1 MYYIKYNDIDL
12 TDIVKVREVEI
23 PSLPTMEHSSIDV
36 FERDGGIY
44 NGLSYKT
51 REIRLTFIIQPEDPN
66 DYDMYVNDVK
76 RAFYTKEEAQL
87 YCGDE
92 SLYIWCVPVDDL
104 IITELGT
111 GCAEAEVNLV
121 SYDPYWYS
129 IKQNAV
135 NNNDAKKFT
144 VTNESD
150 VPAYPIINVG
160 FTKDTTFF
168 QIRNRDTNET
178 VLIGGVPEKENNT
191 IKKNTRVFK
200 DAMETTSGWINT
212 SAPIDANRSTGGTL
226 SVTSDGKGLMC
237 GNFGSASDGAV
248 WHGACYKKSIDTP
261 VKDFKV
267 RIRMKHNSSGKNGD
281 PSHPY
286 QNETTPPISGS
297 KKTYYKVTAKS
308 GLKLRKSAST
318 SSTKLLT
325 IPYGTKLTG
334 TITKGWLKT
343 TYNGKTGYCY
353 AEYIKDVTSDST
365 VTAKERNYVTMKST
379 AIRATASK
387 KATNKKTI
395 PAGTCIRCKY
405 DTKYPTTGKDDVK
418 GKFFELAKPYDGTK
432 GYVLIENLVQANEYE
447 VDYEPEIETADDKT
461 GVVELYG
468 FSANNVQL
476 FKLSMVDD
484 NEFYEFT
491 YPLIRKNGE
500 DFLKD
505 KTIAPEPKKV
515 TTYNGDTKKVQSILS
530 GRYGSWTGSDGKGF
544 YGELYIERINNKWYA
559 YVQKIKD
566 GQPGKKI
573 KSKTVT
579 DKANQDEELSY
590 IVIYFGTS
598 GSTEKASGMA
608 ITDIN
613 VYTATKI
620 DESKEYNF
628 QEFEA
633 GDILTID
640 NSIPA
645 VYLND
650 EERNDLIDVG
660 SSFFPLEPGDNYIK
674 VASDDDVPNIDILW
688 NNKYL

>member
-1 MYYIKYNDIDL
+1 MYYIKYNEIDL
-12 TDIVKVREVEI
+12 TDMVKVREVEI
-23 PSLPTMEHSSIDV
+23 PSLPTIEHSSIDI
-36 FERDGGIY
+36 FERDGGVY
-44 NGLSYKT
+44 NGASYGT
-51 REIRLTFIIQPEDPN
+51 REIKLTFIIKPDN
-66 DYDMYVNDVK
+66 RDDYEQYVQDVK
-76 RAFYTKEEAQL
+76 RAFYTKEEARL
-87 YCGDE
+87 FCGDE
-92 SLYIWCVPVDDL
+92 NLYIWCVPVDDMV
-104 IITELGT
+104 ITELGT
-111 GCAEAEVNLV
+111 GCAEGEVNLV

-129 IKQNAV
+129 VDQQAV
-135 NNNDAKKFT
+135 NNNDKKSFT
-144 VTNESD
+144 VENESD
-150 VPAYPIINVG
+150 TNVYPVIQVG
-160 FTKDTTFF
+160 FTRDTTFL
-168 QIRNRDTNET
+168 QIRNRSTNET

-200 DAMETTSGWINT
+200 DTMETTSGWTNT
-212 SAPIDANRSTGGTL
+212 SAPIDAGRSTGGTL

-297 KKTYYKVTAKS
+297 KKTYYKVIARG
-308 GLKLRKSAST
+308 GLRLRKSAST

-334 TITKGWLKT
+334 TVSKGWLKT

-365 VTAKERNYVTMKST
+365 VTSKERNYVTMKST

-395 PAGTCIRCKY
+395 PAGKCIRVLY

-418 GKFFELAKPYDGTK
+418 GKFYKLAKPYDGTT
-432 GYVLIENLVQANEYE
+432 GFVLIENLVQANEYT
-447 VDYEPEIETADDKT
+447 VDYEPEIETADDKL

-505 KTIAPEPKKV
+505 KTVAPEPKKV
-515 TTYNGDTKKVQSILS
+515 TTYNGDTKRVESILS
-530 GRYGSWTGSDGKGF
+530 GKYGSWNEF
-544 YGELYIERINNKWYA
+544 YGELYIERIKNRWYA

-573 KSKTVT
+573 KAQPVT

-620 DESKEYNF
+620 EDNKKYNF
-628 QEFEA
+628 QEFEV

>member
-1 MYYIKYNDIDL
+1 MYYIKYNEIDL
-12 TDIVKVREVEI
+12 TDMVKVREVEI
-23 PSLPTMEHSSIDV
+23 PSLPSIEHSSIDI
-36 FERDGGIY
+36 FERDGGVY
-44 NGLSYKT
+44 NGASYGT
-51 REIRLTFIIQPEDPN
+51 REIKLTFIIKPDN
-66 DYDMYVNDVK
+66 RDDYEQYVQDVK
-76 RAFYTKEEAQL
+76 RAFYTKEEARL
-87 YCGDE
+87 FCGDE
-92 SLYIWCVPVDDL
+92 NLYIWCVPVDDMV
-104 IITELGT
+104 ITELGT
-111 GCAEAEVNLV
+111 GCAEGEVNLV

-129 IKQNAV
+129 VDQQAV
-135 NNNDAKKFT
+135 NNNDKKSFT
-144 VTNESD
+144 VENESD
-150 VPAYPIINVG
+150 TNVYPVIQVG
-160 FTKDTTFF
+160 FTRDTTFL
-168 QIRNRDTNET
+168 QIRNRSTNET
-178 VLIGGVPEKENNT
+178 VLIGGVPEKQNNT

-200 DAMETTSGWINT
+200 DTMETTSGWTNT
-212 SAPIDANRSTGGTL
+212 SAPIDAGRSTGGTL

-297 KKTYYKVTAKS
+297 KSTHYKVTAKS
-308 GLKLRKSAST
+308 GLRLRKSAST

-334 TITKGWLKT
+334 TVSKGWLKT

-365 VTAKERNYVTMKST
+365 VTSKERNYVTMKST

-395 PAGTCIRCKY
+395 PAGKCIRVLY

-418 GKFFELAKPYDGTK
+418 GKFYKLAKPYDGTT
-432 GYVLIENLVQANEYE
+432 GFVWIENLVQANEYT
-447 VDYEPEIETADDKT
+447 VDYEPEIETADDKL

-505 KTIAPEPKKV
+505 KTVAPEPKKV
-515 TTYNGDTKKVQSILS
+515 TTYNGDTKRVESILS
-530 GRYGSWTGSDGKGF
+530 GKYGSWNEF
-544 YGELYIERINNKWYA
+544 YGELYIERIKNRWYA

-620 DESKEYNF
+620 EDNKEYNF
-628 QEFEA
+628 QEFEV

>member
-1 MYYIKYNDIDL
+1 MYYIKYNEIDL
-12 TDIVKVREVEI
+12 TDMVKVREVEI
-23 PSLPTMEHSSIDV
+23 PSLPTIEHSSIDI
-36 FERDGGIY
+36 FERDGGVY
-44 NGLSYKT
+44 NGASYGT
-51 REIRLTFIIQPEDPN
+51 REIKLTFIIKPDN
-66 DYDMYVNDVK
+66 RDDYEQYVQDVK
-76 RAFYTKEEAQL
+76 RAFYTKEEARL
-87 YCGDE
+87 FCGDE
-92 SLYIWCVPVDDL
+92 NLYIWCVPVDDMV
-104 IITELGT
+104 ITELGT
-111 GCAEAEVNLV
+111 GCAEGEVNLV

-129 IKQNAV
+129 VDQQAV
-135 NNNDAKKFT
+135 NNNDKKSFT
-144 VTNESD
+144 VENESD
-150 VPAYPIINVG
+150 TNVYPVIQVG
-160 FTKDTTFF
+160 FTRDTTFL
-168 QIRNRDTNET
+168 QIRNRSTNET
-178 VLIGGVPEKENNT
+178 VLIGGVPEKQNNT

-200 DAMETTSGWINT
+200 DTMETTSGWTNT
-212 SAPIDANRSTGGTL
+212 SAPIDAGRSTGGTL

-297 KKTYYKVTAKS
+297 KSTHYKVTAKS
-308 GLKLRKSAST
+308 GLRLRKSAST

-334 TITKGWLKT
+334 TVSKGWLKT

-395 PAGTCIRCKY
+395 PAGKCIRVLY

-418 GKFFELAKPYDGTK
+418 GKFYKLAKPYDGTT
-432 GYVLIENLVQANEYE
+432 GFVLIENLVQANEYT
-447 VDYEPEIETADDKT
+447 VDYEPEIETADDKL

-515 TTYNGDTKKVQSILS
+515 TTYNGDTKRVESILS
-530 GRYGSWTGSDGKGF
+530 GKYGSWNEF
-544 YGELYIERINNKWYA
+544 YGELYIERIKNRWYA

-598 GSTEKASGMA
+598 GNTEKASGMA

-613 VYTATKI
+613 VYTATQI
-620 DESKEYNF
+620 EDNKEYNF
-628 QEFEA
+628 QEFEV

>member
-1 MYYIKYNDIDL
+1 MYYIKYNEIDL
-12 TDIVKVREVEI
+12 TDMVKVREVGI
-23 PSLPTMEHSSIDV
+23 PSLPSIEHSSIDI
-36 FERDGGIY
+36 FERDGGVY
-44 NGLSYKT
+44 NGASYGT
-51 REIRLTFIIQPEDPN
+51 REIKLTFIIKPDDRN
-66 DYDMYVNDVK
+66 DYEQYVQDVK
-76 RAFYTKEEAQL
+76 RAFYTKEECRL
-87 YCGDE
+87 FCGDE
-92 SLYIWCVPVDDL
+92 NLYIWCVPVDDMV
-104 IITELGT
+104 ITELGT
-111 GCAEAEVNLV
+111 GCAEGEVNLV

-129 IKQNAV
+129 VDQQAV
-135 NNNDAKKFT
+135 NNNDKKKFT
-144 VTNESD
+144 VENESD
-150 VPAYPIINVG
+150 TNVYPIIQVG
-160 FTKDTTFF
+160 FTRDTTFL
-168 QIRNRDTNET
+168 QIRNRSTNET
-178 VLIGGVPEKENNT
+178 VLIGGVPEKEKST
-191 IKKNTRVFK
+191 IKKNSRVFK
-200 DAMETTSGWINT
+200 DTMETTSGWTNT
-212 SAPIDANRSTGGTL
+212 SAPIDAGRSTGGTL

-267 RIRMKHNSSGKNGD
+267 RIRMKMNSSGKNGD

-297 KKTYYKVTAKS
+297 KSTHYKVTAKS
-308 GLKLRKSAST
+308 GLRLRKSAST

-365 VTAKERNYVTMKST
+365 VTSKERNYVTMKST

-395 PAGTCIRCKY
+395 PAGKCIRVLY

-418 GKFFELAKPYDGTK
+418 GKFYKLAKPYDGTT
-432 GYVLIENLVQANEYE
+432 GFVLIENLVQANEYT
-447 VDYEPEIETADDKT
+447 VDYEPEIETADDKL

-515 TTYNGDTKKVQSILS
+515 TTYNGDTKRVESILS
-530 GRYGSWTGSDGKGF
+530 GKYGSWNEF
-544 YGELYIERINNKWYA
+544 YGELYIERIKNRWYA

-573 KSKTVT
+573 KAQPVT

-590 IVIYFGTS
+590 IVIYFGTT
-598 GSTEKASGMA
+598 GNAEKASGMA

-620 DESKEYNF
+620 EDNKEYNF

-633 GDILTID
+633 GDMLTID

>member
-1 MYYIKYNDIDL
+1 MYYIKYNEIDL
-12 TDIVKVREVEI
+12 TDMVKVREVEI
-23 PSLPTMEHSSIDV
+23 PSLPTIEHSSIDI
-36 FERDGGIY
+36 FERDGGVY
-44 NGLSYKT
+44 NGASYGT
-51 REIRLTFIIQPEDPN
+51 REIRLTFIIKPDDKN
-66 DYDMYVNDVK
+66 DYEDYVRDVK
-76 RAFYTKEEAQL
+76 RAFYTKEEARL
-87 YCGDE
+87 FCGDE
-92 SLYIWCVPVDDL
+92 NLYMWCVPVDEMR
-104 IITELGT
+104 IAELGE

-129 IKQNAV
+129 VDQQGM
-135 NNNDAKKFT
+135 NNDDKKNFT
-144 VTNESD
+144 VDNGSD
-150 VPAYPIINVG
+150 ANVYPIIQVG

-168 QIRNRDTNET
+168 QIRNRSTNET
-178 VLIGGVPEKENNT
+178 ILIGGIPEKEKDT
-191 IKKNTRVFK
+191 IKKNTRVLK
-200 DAMETTSGWINT
+200 DAMETTSGWSNT
-212 SAPIDANRSTGGTL
+212 SAPIDAGRSTGGTL

-248 WHGACYKKSIDTP
+248 WHGACYKKSINTP

-267 RIRMKHNSSGKNGD
+267 RIRMHHNSTGVNGD

-286 QNETTPPISGS
+286 QNDTETPSSGS
-297 KKTYYKVTAKS
+297 KKTYYKVTARS
-308 GLKLRKSAST
+308 GLRLRKSAST

-325 IPYGTKLTG
+325 IPYRTKLTG
-334 TITKGWLKT
+334 TVSKGWLKT

-353 AEYIKDVTSDST
+353 AQYLKKVTSDNT
-365 VTAKERNYVTMKST
+365 VTTKQRNYVTMKST
-379 AIRATASK
+379 AIRASASK

-395 PAGTCIRCKY
+395 PAGKCIRCYY

-418 GKFFELAKPYDGTK
+418 GKFYKLAKAYDGTT
-432 GYVLIENLVQANEYE
+432 GYVWIDNLVQADEYE
-447 VDYEPEIETADDKT
+447 VDYDPDIETADDKL

-505 KTIAPEPKKV
+505 KTVAPEPKKV
-515 TTYNGDTKKVQSILS
+515 TTYNGDTKKVKAILS
-530 GRYGSWTGSDGKGF
+530 GKYGSWNEF
-544 YGELYIERINNKWYA
+544 YGELYIERIKNKWYA
-559 YVQKIKD
+559 YVSKIKE
-566 GQPGKKI
+566 GEVVKTI

-590 IVIYFGTS
+590 IVIYFGTT
-598 GSTEKASGMA
+598 GNAEKASGMA

-620 DESKEYNF
+620 ENNKEYNF

-640 NSIPA
+640 NSVPA

-660 SSFFPLEPGDNYIK
+660 SAFFSLEPGENYIK
-674 VASDDDVPNIDILW
+674 IASDDNVPNVDIMW
-688 NNKYL
+688 NDKYL

>member
-1 MYYIKYNDIDL
+1 MYYIKYNEIDL
-12 TDIVKVREVEI
+12 TDMVKVREVEI
-23 PSLPTMEHSSIDV
+23 PSLPSIEHSSIDI
-36 FERDGGIY
+36 FERDGGVY
-44 NGLSYKT
+44 NGASYGT
-51 REIRLTFIIQPEDPN
+51 REIKLTFIIKPDN
-66 DYDMYVNDVK
+66 RDDYEQYVQDVK
-76 RAFYTKEEAQL
+76 RAFYTKEEARL
-87 YCGDE
+87 FCGDE
-92 SLYIWCVPVDDL
+92 NLYIWCVPVDDMV
-104 IITELGT
+104 ITELGT
-111 GCAEAEVNLV
+111 GCAEGEVNLI

-129 IKQNAV
+129 VDQQAV
-135 NNNDAKKFT
+135 NNNDKKSFT
-144 VTNESD
+144 VENESD
-150 VPAYPIINVG
+150 TNVYPVIQVG
-160 FTKDTTFF
+160 FTRDTTFL
-168 QIRNRDTNET
+168 QIRNRSTNET
-178 VLIGGVPEKENNT
+178 VLIGGVPEKQNNT

-200 DAMETTSGWINT
+200 DAMETTTGWVST
-212 SAPIDANRSTGGTL
+212 SAPIDAGRSTGGTL

-297 KKTYYKVTAKS
+297 KSTYYKVTARG
-308 GLKLRKSAST
+308 GLRLRKSAST

-334 TITKGWLKT
+334 TVSKGWLKT

-365 VTAKERNYVTMKST
+365 VTSKERNYVTMKST

-395 PAGTCIRCKY
+395 PAGKCIRVLY

-418 GKFFELAKPYDGTK
+418 GKFYKLAKPYDGTT
-432 GYVLIENLVQANEYE
+432 GFVLIENLVQANEYT
-447 VDYEPEIETADDKT
+447 VDYEPEIETADDKL

-515 TTYNGDTKKVQSILS
+515 TTYNGDTKRVESILS
-530 GRYGSWTGSDGKGF
+530 GKYGSWNEF
-544 YGELYIERINNKWYA
+544 YGELYIERIKNRWYA

-620 DESKEYNF
+620 EDNKEYNF

-633 GDILTID
+633 GDMLTID

>member
-1 MYYIKYNDIDL
+1 MYYIKYNEIDL
-12 TDIVKVREVEI
+12 TDMVKMREVEI
-23 PSLPTMEHSSIDV
+23 PSLPSIEHSSIDI
-36 FERDGGIY
+36 FERDGGVY
-44 NGLSYKT
+44 NGASYGT
-51 REIRLTFIIQPEDPN
+51 REIKLTFIIKPDN
-66 DYDMYVNDVK
+66 RDDYEQYVQDVK
-76 RAFYTKEEAQL
+76 RAFYTKEEARL
-87 YCGDE
+87 FCGDE
-92 SLYIWCVPVDDL
+92 NLYIWCVPEGDVV
-104 IITELGT
+104 ITELGT
-111 GCAEAEVNLV
+111 GCAEGEVNLV

-129 IKQNAV
+129 VDQQAV
-135 NNNDAKKFT
+135 NNNDKKKFT
-144 VTNESD
+144 VENESD
-150 VPAYPIINVG
+150 TNVYPIIQVG
-160 FTKDTTFF
+160 FTRDTTFL

-178 VLIGGVPEKENNT
+178 ILIGGIPEKEKST

-200 DAMETTSGWINT
+200 DTMETTSGWVNT
-212 SAPIDANRSTGGTL
+212 SAPIDAGRSTGGTL
-226 SVTSDGKGLMC
+226 SVTNDGKGLMC

-267 RIRMKHNSSGKNGD
+267 RIRMKHNSTGKNGD

-308 GLKLRKSAST
+308 GLRLRKSAST

-334 TITKGWLKT
+334 TVTKGWLKT

-365 VTAKERNYVTMKST
+365 VTSKERNYVTMKST

-418 GKFFELAKPYDGTK
+418 GKFFELAKPYDGTT
-432 GYVLIENLVQANEYE
+432 GYVWIDNLVQANEYE
-447 VDYEPEIETADDKT
+447 VDYDPDIETADDKL

-491 YPLIRKNGE
+491 YPLIRKNGK

-505 KTIAPEPKKV
+505 KTVAPEPKKV

-530 GRYGSWTGSDGKGF
+530 GKYGSWNEF
-544 YGELYIERINNKWYA
+544 YGELYIERIKNRWYA
-559 YVQKIKD
+559 YVQKMKEGEPVKTIKA
-566 GQPGKKI
+566 QP
-573 KSKTVT
+573 VT

-620 DESKEYNF
+620 EDNKEYNF

-633 GDILTID
+633 GDMLTID

-674 VASDDDVPNIDILW
+674 IASDDDVPNVDILW

>member
-1 MYYIKYNDIDL
+1 MYYIKYNEIDL
-12 TDIVKVREVEI
+12 TDMVKVREVEI
-23 PSLPTMEHSSIDV
+23 PSLPSIEHSSIDI
-36 FERDGGIY
+36 FERDGGVY
-44 NGLSYKT
+44 NGASYGT
-51 REIRLTFIIQPEDPN
+51 REIKLTFIIKPDN
-66 DYDMYVNDVK
+66 RDDYEQYVQDVK
-76 RAFYTKEEAQL
+76 RAFYTKEEARL
-87 YCGDE
+87 FCGDE
-92 SLYIWCVPVDDL
+92 NLYIWCVPVDDMV
-104 IITELGT
+104 ITELGT
-111 GCAEAEVNLV
+111 GCAEGEVNLI

-129 IKQNAV
+129 VDQQAV
-135 NNNDAKKFT
+135 NNNDKKKFT
-144 VTNESD
+144 VEYESD
-150 VPAYPIINVG
+150 TNVYPVIQVG
-160 FTKDTTFF
+160 FTRDTTFF

-178 VLIGGVPEKENNT
+178 ILIGGVPEKEKST
-191 IKKNTRVFK
+191 IKKNSRVFK
-200 DAMETTSGWINT
+200 DTMETTSGWTNT
-212 SAPIDANRSTGGTL
+212 SAPIDAGRSTGGTL

-297 KKTYYKVTAKS
+297 KSTHYKVTAKS
-308 GLKLRKSAST
+308 GLRLRKSAST

-334 TITKGWLKT
+334 TVSKGWLKT

-365 VTAKERNYVTMKST
+365 VTSKERNYVTMKST

-395 PAGTCIRCKY
+395 PAGKCIRVLY

-418 GKFFELAKPYDGTK
+418 GKFYKLAKPYDGTT
-432 GYVLIENLVQANEYE
+432 GFVLIENLVQANEYT
-447 VDYEPEIETADDKT
+447 VDYEPEIETADDKL

-515 TTYNGDTKKVQSILS
+515 TTYNGDTKRVESILS
-530 GRYGSWTGSDGKGF
+530 GKYGSWNEF
-544 YGELYIERINNKWYA
+544 YGELYIERIKNRWYA

-573 KSKTVT
+573 KAQPVT

-590 IVIYFGTS
+590 IVIYFGTT
-598 GSTEKASGMA
+598 GNAEKASGMA

-620 DESKEYNF
+620 EDNKEYNF
-628 QEFEA
+628 QEFEV

>member
-1 MYYIKYNDIDL
+1 MYYIKYNEIDL
-12 TDIVKVREVEI
+12 TSMVKVREVEI
-23 PSLPTMEHSSIDV
+23 PSLPSIEHSSIDM
-36 FERDGGIY
+36 FERDGELY
-44 NGLSYKT
+44 NGASYGT
-51 REIRLTFIIQPEDPN
+51 REIKLTFIIKPDN
-66 DYDMYVNDVK
+66 RDDYEQYVQDVK
-76 RAFYTKEEAQL
+76 RAFYTKEEARL
-87 YCGDE
+87 FCGDE
-92 SLYIWCVPVDDL
+92 NLYIWCVPVDDMV
-104 IITELGT
+104 ITELGT
-111 GCAEAEVNLV
+111 GCAEGEVNLV

-129 IKQNAV
+129 VDQQAV
-135 NNNDAKKFT
+135 NNNDKKSFT
-144 VTNESD
+144 VENESD
-150 VPAYPIINVG
+150 TNVYPVIQVG
-160 FTKDTTFF
+160 FTRDTTFL
-168 QIRNRDTNET
+168 QIRNRSTNET
-178 VLIGGVPEKENNT
+178 VLIGGVPEKQNNT

-200 DAMETTSGWINT
+200 DTMETTSGWTNT
-212 SAPIDANRSTGGTL
+212 SAPIDAGRSTGGTL

-297 KKTYYKVTAKS
+297 KSTHYKVTAKS
-308 GLKLRKSAST
+308 GLRLRKSAST

-334 TITKGWLKT
+334 TVSKGWLKT

-365 VTAKERNYVTMKST
+365 VTSKERNYVTMKST

-395 PAGTCIRCKY
+395 PAGKCIRVLY

-418 GKFFELAKPYDGTK
+418 GKFYKLAKPYDGTT
-432 GYVLIENLVQANEYE
+432 GFVLIENLVQANEYT
-447 VDYEPEIETADDKT
+447 VDYEPEIETADDKL

-515 TTYNGDTKKVQSILS
+515 TTYNGDTKRVESILS
-530 GRYGSWTGSDGKGF
+530 GKYGSWNEF
-544 YGELYIERINNKWYA
+544 YGELYIERIKNRWYA

-620 DESKEYNF
+620 EDNKEYNF

-660 SSFFPLEPGDNYIK
+660 SSFFPLEHGDNYIK

>member
-1 MYYIKYNDIDL
+1 MYYIKYNEIDL
-12 TDIVKVREVEI
+12 TDMVKMREVEI
-23 PSLPTMEHSSIDV
+23 PSLPSIEHSSIDI
-36 FERDGGIY
+36 FEKDGGVY
-44 NGLSYKT
+44 NGASYGT
-51 REIRLTFIIQPEDPN
+51 REIKLTFIIKPDDRN
-66 DYDMYVNDVK
+66 DYEQYVQDVK
-76 RAFYTKEEAQL
+76 RAFYTKEECRL
-87 YCGDE
+87 FCGDE
-92 SLYIWCVPVDDL
+92 NLYIWCVPVDDMV
-104 IITELGT
+104 ITELGT

-129 IKQNAV
+129 VDQQAV
-135 NNNDAKKFT
+135 NNNNKKKFT
-144 VTNESD
+144 VENESD
-150 VPAYPIINVG
+150 TNVYPIIQVG
-160 FTKDTTFF
+160 FTRDTTFF
-168 QIRNRDTNET
+168 QIRNRSTNET
-178 VLIGGVPEKENNT
+178 VLIGGIPEKEKST

-200 DAMETTSGWINT
+200 DTMETTSGWTNT
-212 SAPIDANRSTGGTL
+212 SAPIDAGRSTGGTL

-267 RIRMKHNSSGKNGD
+267 RIRMKHNSTGTNGD

-308 GLKLRKSAST
+308 GLRLRKSAST

-353 AEYIKDVTSDST
+353 AEYIKDVTSDNT
-365 VTAKERNYVTMKST
+365 VTSKERNYVTMKST

-447 VDYEPEIETADDKT
+447 VDYEPEIETADDKL

-505 KTIAPEPKKV
+505 KTVAPEPKKV
-515 TTYNGDTKKVQSILS
+515 TTYNGDTKKVESILS
-530 GRYGSWTGSDGKGF
+530 GKYGSWNEF
-544 YGELYIERINNKWYA
+544 YGELYIERIKNRWYA

-579 DKANQDEELSY
+579 DKDNKDEELSY

-620 DESKEYNF
+620 EDNKEYNF

-633 GDILTID
+633 GDMLTID

-660 SSFFPLEPGDNYIK
+660 SAFFPLEPGDNRIK
-674 VASDDDVPNIDILW
+674 IASDDDVPNVDILW

>member
-111 GCAEAEVNLV
+111 ACAECEVNLV

-135 NNNDAKKFT
+135 NNNDAKRFT

-200 DAMETTSGWINT
+200 DAMETTSGWVST

-226 SVTSDGKGLMC
+226 SVTSSGKGLMC
-237 GNFGSASDGAV
+237 GNFGSSSDGAV

-267 RIRMKHNSSGKNGD
+267 RIRMKHNSTGKNGD

-308 GLKLRKSAST
+308 GLKLRKGAST

-334 TITKGWLKT
+334 TVSKGWLKT

-353 AEYIKDVTSDST
+353 AEYLKDVTNDST

-405 DTKYPTTGKDDVK
+405 GTKYPTTGKDDVK

-432 GYVLIENLVQANEYE
+432 GYVLIENLVEANEYE

-559 YVQKIKD
+559 YVQKMKE
-566 GQPGKKI
+566 GEPVKTI

-579 DKANQDEELSY
+579 DKKNQDEELSY
-590 IVIYFGTS
+590 IVIYFGTT

-613 VYTATKI
+613 IYTATKI
-620 DESKEYNF
+620 DDTKEYNF
-628 QEFEA
+628 QEFEV
-633 GDILTID
+633 GDMLTID

-660 SSFFPLEPGDNYIK
+660 SSFFALEPGDNVIK
-674 VASDDDVPNIDILW
+674 IASDDDVPNVDILW

>member
-1 MYYIKYNDIDL
+1 MYYIKYNEIDL
-12 TDIVKVREVEI
+12 TDMVKVREVEI
-23 PSLPTMEHSSIDV
+23 PSLPTIEHSSIDI

-44 NGLSYKT
+44 NGASYGT
-51 REIRLTFIIQPEDPN
+51 REIRLTFIIKPDDKN
-66 DYDMYVNDVK
+66 DYEDYVRDVK
-76 RAFYTKEEAQL
+76 RAFYTKEEARL
-87 YCGDE
+87 FCGDE
-92 SLYIWCVPVDDL
+92 NLYMWCVPVDEMR
-104 IITELGT
+104 IVELGE

-129 IKQNAV
+129 VDQQGM
-135 NNNDAKKFT
+135 NNDDKKNFT
-144 VTNESD
+144 VDNESD
-150 VPAYPIINVG
+150 ANVYPIIQVG

-168 QIRNRDTNET
+168 QIRNRSTNET
-178 VLIGGVPEKENNT
+178 ILIGGIPEKEKDT
-191 IKKNTRVFK
+191 IKKNTRVLK
-200 DAMETTSGWINT
+200 DAMETTSGWSNT
-212 SAPIDANRSTGGTL
+212 SAPIDAGRSIGGTL

-261 VKDFKV
+261 IKDFKV
-267 RIRMKHNSSGKNGD
+267 RIRMKHNSTGVNGD

-286 QNETTPPISGS
+286 QNDTEPPISGS
-297 KKTYYKVTAKS
+297 KKTYYKVTARS
-308 GLKLRKSAST
+308 GLRLRKSAST
-318 SSTKLLT
+318 SSAKLLT

-334 TITKGWLKT
+334 TVSKGWLNT

-353 AEYIKDVTSDST
+353 AQYLKNVTSDDT
-365 VTAKERNYVTMKST
+365 VTSKERNYVTMKST
-379 AIRATASK
+379 AIRASASK

-395 PAGTCIRCKY
+395 PAGKCIRCYY

-418 GKFFELAKPYDGTK
+418 GKFYKLAKPYDGTT
-432 GYVLIENLVQANEYE
+432 GYVWIENLVQANEYE
-447 VDYEPEIETADDKT
+447 VDYDPDIETADDKL

-505 KTIAPEPKKV
+505 KTVAPEPKKV
-515 TTYNGDTKKVQSILS
+515 TTYNGDTKKVKAILS
-530 GRYGSWTGSDGKGF
+530 GKYGSWNEF
-544 YGELYIERINNKWYA
+544 YGELYIERIKNKWYA
-559 YVQKIKD
+559 YVSKIKE
-566 GQPGKKI
+566 GEVVKTI

-579 DKANQDEELSY
+579 DKDNQDEELSY
-590 IVIYFGTS
+590 IVIYFGTT
-598 GSTEKASGMA
+598 GNAEKASGMA

-620 DESKEYNF
+620 EDNKEYNF
-628 QEFEA
+628 QELEA
-633 GDILTID
+633 GDMLTID
-640 NSIPA
+640 NSVPA

-660 SSFFPLEPGDNYIK
+660 SSFFPLEPGENYIK
-674 VASDDDVPNIDILW
+674 IASDDDVPNVDIMW

>member
-111 GCAEAEVNLV
+111 ACAECEVNLV

-129 IKQNAV
+129 TKQNAV
-135 NNNDAKKFT
+135 NNNNAKRFT

-160 FTKDTTFF
+160 FTRDTTFF

-178 VLIGGVPEKENNT
+178 VLIGGVPEKEGKT

-200 DAMETTSGWINT
+200 DAMETTSGWVST

-226 SVTSDGKGLMC
+226 SVTSSGKGLMC
-237 GNFGSASDGAV
+237 GNFGSSSDGAV

-267 RIRMKHNSSGKNGD
+267 RIRMKHNSTGKNGD

-286 QNETTPPISGS
+286 QNETEKPISGS
-297 KKTYYKVTAKS
+297 KKTYYKVTARS

-334 TITKGWLKT
+334 TISKGWLKT

-353 AEYIKDVTSDST
+353 AEYLKDVTSDST
-365 VTAKERNYVTMKST
+365 ATSKERNYVTMKST

-432 GYVLIENLVQANEYE
+432 GYVLIENLVEANEYE

>member
-23 PSLPTMEHSSIDV
+23 PSLPTMKHSSIDV

-51 REIRLTFIIQPEDPN
+51 REIKLTFIIQPEDPN

-111 GCAEAEVNLV
+111 ACAECEVNLV

-129 IKQNAV
+129 TKQNAV

-200 DAMETTSGWINT
+200 DAMETTSGWVST

-237 GNFGSASDGAV
+237 GNFGSTSDGAV

-267 RIRMKHNSSGKNGD
+267 RIRMKHNSTGKNGD

-297 KKTYYKVTAKS
+297 KKTYYKVTARS
-308 GLKLRKSAST
+308 GLNLRKSAST

-334 TITKGWLKT
+334 TVSKGWLKT

-353 AEYIKDVTSDST
+353 AEYIKDVTNDST
-365 VTAKERNYVTMKST
+365 VTSKERNYVTMKST

-530 GRYGSWTGSDGKGF
+530 GRYGTWTGSDGKGF

-559 YVQKIKD
+559 YVQKMKE
-566 GQPGKKI
+566 GEPVKTI

-590 IVIYFGTS
+590 IVIYFGTT
-598 GSTEKASGMA
+598 GNTEKASGMA

-620 DESKEYNF
+620 EDNKEYNF

>member
-111 GCAEAEVNLV
+111 ACAECEVNLV

-129 IKQNAV
+129 TKQNAV

-160 FTKDTTFF
+160 FTRDTTFF

-178 VLIGGVPEKENNT
+178 VLIGGVPEKEGKT

-200 DAMETTSGWINT
+200 DAMETTSGWVST

-226 SVTSDGKGLMC
+226 SVTSSGKGLMC
-237 GNFGSASDGAV
+237 GNFGSSSDGAV

-267 RIRMKHNSSGKNGD
+267 RIRMKHNSTGKNGD

-334 TITKGWLKT
+334 TVSKGWLKT

-353 AEYIKDVTSDST
+353 AEYLKDVTSDST
-365 VTAKERNYVTMKST
+365 ATSKERNYVTMKST

-633 GDILTID
+633 GDMLTID

>member
-1 MYYIKYNDIDL
+1 MYYIKYNEIDL
-12 TDIVKVREVEI
+12 TDMVKVREVEI
-23 PSLPTMEHSSIDV
+23 PSLPTIEHSSIDI
-36 FERDGGIY
+36 FERDGGVY
-44 NGLSYKT
+44 NGASYGT
-51 REIRLTFIIQPEDPN
+51 REIKLTFIIKPDN
-66 DYDMYVNDVK
+66 RDDYEQYVQDVK
-76 RAFYTKEEAQL
+76 RAFYTKEEARL
-87 YCGDE
+87 FCGDE
-92 SLYIWCVPVDDL
+92 NLYIWCVPVDDMV
-104 IITELGT
+104 ITELGT
-111 GCAEAEVNLV
+111 GCAEGEVNLV

-129 IKQNAV
+129 VDQQAV
-135 NNNDAKKFT
+135 NNNDKKNFT
-144 VTNESD
+144 VENESD
-150 VPAYPIINVG
+150 TNVYPVIQVG
-160 FTKDTTFF
+160 FTRDTTFL
-168 QIRNRDTNET
+168 QIRNRSTNET
-178 VLIGGVPEKENNT
+178 VLIGGVPEKQNNT

-200 DAMETTSGWINT
+200 DAMETTTGWVST
-212 SAPIDANRSTGGTL
+212 SAPIDAGRSTGGTL

-297 KKTYYKVTAKS
+297 KSTYYKVTARG
-308 GLKLRKSAST
+308 GLRLRKSAST

-334 TITKGWLKT
+334 TVSKGWLKT

-365 VTAKERNYVTMKST
+365 VTSKERNYVTMKST

-395 PAGTCIRCKY
+395 PAGKCIRVLY

-418 GKFFELAKPYDGTK
+418 GKFYKLAKPYDGTT
-432 GYVLIENLVQANEYE
+432 GFVWIENLVQANEYT
-447 VDYEPEIETADDKT
+447 VDYEPEIETADDKL

-515 TTYNGDTKKVQSILS
+515 TTYNGDTKRVESILS
-530 GRYGSWTGSDGKGF
+530 GKYGSWNEF
-544 YGELYIERINNKWYA
+544 YGELYIERIKNRWYA

-620 DESKEYNF
+620 EDNKEYNF

-633 GDILTID
+633 GDMLTID

>member
-51 REIRLTFIIQPEDPN
+51 REIKLTFIIQPEDPN

-111 GCAEAEVNLV
+111 ACAECEVNLV

-129 IKQNAV
+129 TKQNAV

-200 DAMETTSGWINT
+200 DAMETTSGWVST

-237 GNFGSASDGAV
+237 GNFGSSSDGAV

-267 RIRMKHNSSGKNGD
+267 RIRMKHNSTGKNGD

-297 KKTYYKVTAKS
+297 KKTYYKVTARS
-308 GLKLRKSAST
+308 GLNLRKSAST

-334 TITKGWLKT
+334 TVSKGWFKT

-365 VTAKERNYVTMKST
+365 ATSKERNYVTMKST

-432 GYVLIENLVQANEYE
+432 GYVLIENLVEANEYE

-559 YVQKIKD
+559 YVQKMKE
-566 GQPGKKI
+566 GEPVKTI

-579 DKANQDEELSY
+579 DKENQDEELSY
-590 IVIYFGTS
+590 IVIYFGTT
-598 GSTEKASGMA
+598 GNAEKASGMA

-620 DESKEYNF
+620 EDNKEYNF

>member
-51 REIRLTFIIQPEDPN
+51 REIKLTFIIQPEDPN

-111 GCAEAEVNLV
+111 ACAECEVNLV

-129 IKQNAV
+129 TKQNAV
-135 NNNDAKKFT
+135 NNNDAKRFT

-160 FTKDTTFF
+160 FTRDTTFF

-200 DAMETTSGWINT
+200 DAMETTSGWVST

-237 GNFGSASDGAV
+237 GNFGSSSDGAV

-267 RIRMKHNSSGKNGD
+267 RIRMKHNSTGKNGD

-297 KKTYYKVTAKS
+297 KKTYYKVTARS
-308 GLKLRKSAST
+308 GLNLRKSAST

-334 TITKGWLKT
+334 TVSKGWLKT

-365 VTAKERNYVTMKST
+365 VTSKERNYVTMKST

-559 YVQKIKD
+559 YVQKMKE
-566 GQPGKKI
+566 GEPVKTI

-579 DKANQDEELSY
+579 DKENQDEELSY
-590 IVIYFGTS
+590 IVIYFGTT
-598 GSTEKASGMA
+598 GNTEKASGMA

-620 DESKEYNF
+620 EDNKEYNF

>member
-111 GCAEAEVNLV
+111 ACAECEVNLV

-129 IKQNAV
+129 TKQNAV
-135 NNNDAKKFT
+135 NNNDAKRFT

-200 DAMETTSGWINT
+200 DAMETTSGWVST

-237 GNFGSASDGAV
+237 GNFGSSSDGAV

-267 RIRMKHNSSGKNGD
+267 RIRMKHNSTGKNGD

-297 KKTYYKVTAKS
+297 KKTYYKVTARS
-308 GLKLRKSAST
+308 GLNLRKSAST

-334 TITKGWLKT
+334 TVSKGWLKT

-365 VTAKERNYVTMKST
+365 VTSKERNYVTMKST

-559 YVQKIKD
+559 YVQKMKEGEPVKTIKA
-566 GQPGKKI
+566 QP
-573 KSKTVT
+573 VT

-620 DESKEYNF
+620 EDNKEYNF

>member
-1 MYYIKYNDIDL
+1 MYYIKYNEIDL
-12 TDIVKVREVEI
+12 TDMVKVREVEI
-23 PSLPTMEHSSIDV
+23 PSLPSIEHSSIDI
-36 FERDGGIY
+36 FERDGGVY
-44 NGLSYKT
+44 NGASYGT
-51 REIRLTFIIQPEDPN
+51 REIKLTFIIKPDN
-66 DYDMYVNDVK
+66 RDDYEQYVQDVK
-76 RAFYTKEEAQL
+76 RAFYTKEEARL
-87 YCGDE
+87 FCGDE
-92 SLYIWCVPVDDL
+92 NLYIWCVPVDDMV
-104 IITELGT
+104 ITELGT
-111 GCAEAEVNLV
+111 GCAEGEVNLI

-129 IKQNAV
+129 VDQQAV
-135 NNNDAKKFT
+135 NNNDKKKFT
-144 VTNESD
+144 VENESD
-150 VPAYPIINVG
+150 TNVYPVIQVG
-160 FTKDTTFF
+160 FTRDTTFF

-178 VLIGGVPEKENNT
+178 ILIGGVPEKEKST

-200 DAMETTSGWINT
+200 DAMETTTGWVST
-212 SAPIDANRSTGGTL
+212 SAPIDAGRSTGGTL

-297 KKTYYKVTAKS
+297 KSTHYKVTAKS
-308 GLKLRKSAST
+308 GLRLRKSAST

-334 TITKGWLKT
+334 TVSKGWLKT

-365 VTAKERNYVTMKST
+365 VTSKERNYVTMKST

-395 PAGTCIRCKY
+395 PAGKCIRVLY

-418 GKFFELAKPYDGTK
+418 GKFYKLAKPYDGTT
-432 GYVLIENLVQANEYE
+432 GFVLIENLVQANEYT
-447 VDYEPEIETADDKT
+447 VDYEPEIETADDKL

-515 TTYNGDTKKVQSILS
+515 TTYNGDTKRVESILS
-530 GRYGSWTGSDGKGF
+530 GKYGSWNEF
-544 YGELYIERINNKWYA
+544 YGELYIERIKNRWYA

-573 KSKTVT
+573 KAQPVT

-590 IVIYFGTS
+590 IVIYFGTT
-598 GSTEKASGMA
+598 GNAEKASGMA

-620 DESKEYNF
+620 EDNKEYNF
-628 QEFEA
+628 QEFEV

>member
-1 MYYIKYNDIDL
+1 MYYIKYNEIDL
-12 TDIVKVREVEI
+12 TDLVKVREVEM

-200 DAMETTSGWINT
+200 DAMETTSGWVST

-267 RIRMKHNSSGKNGD
+267 RIRMKHNSTGKNGD

-334 TITKGWLKT
+334 TLTKGWLKT

-365 VTAKERNYVTMKST
+365 ATSKERNYVTMKST

-505 KTIAPEPKKV
+505 KTVAPEPKKV

-530 GRYGSWTGSDGKGF
+530 GRYGTWTGSDGKGF

-559 YVQKIKD
+559 YVQKMKE
-566 GQPGKKI
+566 GEPVKTI

-579 DKANQDEELSY
+579 DKENQDEELSY
-590 IVIYFGTS
+590 IVIYFGTT
-598 GSTEKASGMA
+598 GNTEKASGMA

-620 DESKEYNF
+620 EDNKEYNF

>member
-200 DAMETTSGWINT
+200 DAMETTSGWVST

-237 GNFGSASDGAV
+237 GNFGSSSDGAV

-267 RIRMKHNSSGKNGD
+267 RIRMKHNSTGKNGD

-286 QNETTPPISGS
+286 QNDTEKPSSGS

-308 GLKLRKSAST
+308 GLRLRKSAST

-334 TITKGWLKT
+334 TLSKGWLKT

-365 VTAKERNYVTMKST
+365 VTSKERNYVTMKST

-405 DTKYPTTGKDDVK
+405 GTKYPTTGKDDVK

-432 GYVLIENLVQANEYE
+432 GYVLIENLVEANEYE

-530 GRYGSWTGSDGKGF
+530 GRYGAWTGSDGKGF

-559 YVQKIKD
+559 YVQKMKE
-566 GQPGKKI
+566 GEPVKTI

-579 DKANQDEELSY
+579 DKENQDEELSY
-590 IVIYFGTS
+590 IVIYFGTA
-598 GSTEKASGMA
+598 GNTEKASGMA

-620 DESKEYNF
+620 EDNKEYNF

>member
-111 GCAEAEVNLV
+111 ACAECEVNLV

-135 NNNDAKKFT
+135 NNNDAKRFT

-200 DAMETTSGWINT
+200 DAMETTSGWVST

-237 GNFGSASDGAV
+237 GNFGSSSDGAV

-267 RIRMKHNSSGKNGD
+267 RIRMKHNSTGKNGD

-334 TITKGWLKT
+334 TVSKGWLKT

-353 AEYIKDVTSDST
+353 AEYIKDVNSDST
-365 VTAKERNYVTMKST
+365 VTSKERNYVTMKST

-530 GRYGSWTGSDGKGF
+530 GRYGTWTGSDGKGF

-559 YVQKIKD
+559 YVQKMKE
-566 GQPGKKI
+566 GEPVKTI

-579 DKANQDEELSY
+579 DKENQNEELSY
-590 IVIYFGTS
+590 IVIYFGTA
-598 GSTEKASGMA
+598 GNTEKASGMA

-620 DESKEYNF
+620 EDNKEYNF

>member
-111 GCAEAEVNLV
+111 ACAECEVNLV

-200 DAMETTSGWINT
+200 DAMETTSGWVST

-237 GNFGSASDGAV
+237 GNFGSSSDGAV

-267 RIRMKHNSSGKNGD
+267 RIRMKHNSTGKNGD

-286 QNETTPPISGS
+286 QNETEKPISGS
-297 KKTYYKVTAKS
+297 KKTYYKVTARS

-334 TITKGWLKT
+334 TLTKGWLKT
-343 TYNGKTGYCY
+343 TYNSKTGYCY
-353 AEYIKDVTSDST
+353 AEYLKDVTSDST
-365 VTAKERNYVTMKST
+365 ATSKERNYVTMKST

-432 GYVLIENLVQANEYE
+432 GYVLIENLVEANEYE

-530 GRYGSWTGSDGKGF
+530 GRYGTWTGSDGKGF

-559 YVQKIKD
+559 YVQKMKE
-566 GQPGKKI
+566 GEPVKTI

-579 DKANQDEELSY
+579 DKENQDEELSY
-590 IVIYFGTS
+590 IVIYFGTT
-598 GSTEKASGMA
+598 GNTEKASGMA

-620 DESKEYNF
+620 EDNKEYNF

>member
-1 MYYIKYNDIDL
+1 MYYIKYNEIDL
-12 TDIVKVREVEI
+12 TDMVKVREVEI
-23 PSLPTMEHSSIDV
+23 PSLPTIEHSSIDI
-36 FERDGGIY
+36 FERDGGVY
-44 NGLSYKT
+44 NGASYGT
-51 REIRLTFIIQPEDPN
+51 REIKLTFIIKPDN
-66 DYDMYVNDVK
+66 RDDYEQYVQDVK
-76 RAFYTKEEAQL
+76 RAFYTKEECRL
-87 YCGDE
+87 FCGDE
-92 SLYIWCVPVDDL
+92 NLYIWCVPVDDMV
-104 IITELGT
+104 ITELGE
-111 GCAEAEVNLV
+111 GCAEGEVNLV

-129 IKQNAV
+129 VDQQAV
-135 NNNDAKKFT
+135 NNNDKKKFT
-144 VTNESD
+144 VENESD
-150 VPAYPIINVG
+150 TNVYPVIQVG
-160 FTKDTTFF
+160 FTRDTTFF

-200 DAMETTSGWINT
+200 DAMETTSGWVST

-267 RIRMKHNSSGKNGD
+267 RIRMKHNSTGKNGD

-334 TITKGWLKT
+334 TLTKGWLKT

-353 AEYIKDVTSDST
+353 AEYLKDVTNDST
-365 VTAKERNYVTMKST
+365 VTSKERNYVTMKST

-395 PAGTCIRCKY
+395 PAGKCIRVLY

-418 GKFFELAKPYDGTK
+418 GKFYKLAKPYDGTT
-432 GYVLIENLVQANEYE
+432 GFVLIENLVQANEYT

-515 TTYNGDTKKVQSILS
+515 TTYNGDTKRVESILS
-530 GRYGSWTGSDGKGF
+530 GKYGSWNEF
-544 YGELYIERINNKWYA
+544 YGELYIERIKNRWYA

-573 KSKTVT
+573 KAQPVT

-620 DESKEYNF
+620 EDNKEYNF

-660 SSFFPLEPGDNYIK
+660 SSFFPLEPGDNVIK

>member
-111 GCAEAEVNLV
+111 ACAECEVNLV

-129 IKQNAV
+129 TKQNAV
-135 NNNDAKKFT
+135 NNNDAKRFT

-150 VPAYPIINVG
+150 VPAYPIINIG

-200 DAMETTSGWINT
+200 DAMETTSGWVST

-237 GNFGSASDGAV
+237 GNFGSTSDGAV

-267 RIRMKHNSSGKNGD
+267 RIRMKHNSTGKNGD

-297 KKTYYKVTAKS
+297 KKTYYKVTARS
-308 GLKLRKSAST
+308 GLNLRKSAST

-334 TITKGWLKT
+334 TVSKGWLKT

-530 GRYGSWTGSDGKGF
+530 GRYGTWTGSDGKGF

-559 YVQKIKD
+559 YVQKMKE
-566 GQPGKKI
+566 GEPVKTI

-579 DKANQDEELSY
+579 DKKNQDEELSY
-590 IVIYFGTS
+590 IVIYFGTT
-598 GSTEKASGMA
+598 GNTEKASGMA

-620 DESKEYNF
+620 EDNKEYNF

>member
-1 MYYIKYNDIDL
+1 MYYIKYNEIDL
-12 TDIVKVREVEI
+12 TDMVKVREVEI
-23 PSLPTMEHSSIDV
+23 PSLPTIEHSSIDI
-36 FERDGGIY
+36 FERDGGVY
-44 NGLSYKT
+44 NGASYGT
-51 REIRLTFIIQPEDPN
+51 REIKLTFIIKPDN
-66 DYDMYVNDVK
+66 RDDYEQYVQDVK
-76 RAFYTKEEAQL
+76 RAFYTKEEARL
-87 YCGDE
+87 FCGDE
-92 SLYIWCVPVDDL
+92 NLYIWCVPVDDMV
-104 IITELGT
+104 ITELGT
-111 GCAEAEVNLV
+111 GCAEGEVNLV

-129 IKQNAV
+129 VDQQAV
-135 NNNDAKKFT
+135 NNNDKKSFT
-144 VTNESD
+144 VENESD
-150 VPAYPIINVG
+150 TNVYPVIQVG
-160 FTKDTTFF
+160 FTRDTTFL
-168 QIRNRDTNET
+168 QIRNRSTNET

-200 DAMETTSGWINT
+200 DTMETTSGWTNT
-212 SAPIDANRSTGGTL
+212 SAPIDAGRSTGGTL

-297 KKTYYKVTAKS
+297 KSTHYKVTAKS
-308 GLKLRKSAST
+308 GLRLRKSAST

-334 TITKGWLKT
+334 TVSKGWLKT

-365 VTAKERNYVTMKST
+365 VTSKERNYVTMKST

-395 PAGTCIRCKY
+395 PAGKCIRVLY

-418 GKFFELAKPYDGTK
+418 GKFYKLAKPYDGTT
-432 GYVLIENLVQANEYE
+432 GFVLIENLVQANEYT
-447 VDYEPEIETADDKT
+447 VDYEPEIETADDKL

-505 KTIAPEPKKV
+505 KTVAPEPKKV
-515 TTYNGDTKKVQSILS
+515 TTYNGDTKRVESILS
-530 GRYGSWTGSDGKGF
+530 GKYGSWNEF
-544 YGELYIERINNKWYA
+544 YGELYIERIKNRWYA

-573 KSKTVT
+573 KAQPVT

-590 IVIYFGTS
+590 IVIYFGTT
-598 GSTEKASGMA
+598 GNAEKASGMA

-620 DESKEYNF
+620 EDNKEYNF
-628 QEFEA
+628 QEFEV

-660 SSFFPLEPGDNYIK
+660 SSFFPLEPGDNVIK

>member
-23 PSLPTMEHSSIDV
+23 PSLPTMKHSSIDV

-104 IITELGT
+104 VITELGT
-111 GCAEAEVNLV
+111 ACAECEVNLV

-129 IKQNAV
+129 IKQNAI
-135 NNNDAKKFT
+135 NNNDAKRFT

-150 VPAYPIINVG
+150 VPTYPIINVG
-160 FTKDTTFF
+160 FTRDTTFF

-178 VLIGGVPEKENNT
+178 ILIGGVPEKENNT

-200 DAMETTSGWINT
+200 DTMETTSGWVST
-212 SAPIDANRSTGGTL
+212 SAPIDAGRSTGGTL

-297 KKTYYKVTAKS
+297 KSTHYKVTAKS
-308 GLKLRKSAST
+308 GLRLRKSAST

-334 TITKGWLKT
+334 TVSKGWLKT
-343 TYNGKTGYCY
+343 TYKGKTGYCY

-365 VTAKERNYVTMKST
+365 VTSKERNYVTIKST

-395 PAGTCIRCKY
+395 PAGKCIRVLY

-418 GKFFELAKPYDGTK
+418 GKFYKLAKPYDGTT
-432 GYVLIENLVQANEYE
+432 GFVLIENLVQANEYT
-447 VDYEPEIETADDKT
+447 VDYEPEIETADDKL

-515 TTYNGDTKKVQSILS
+515 TTYNGDTKRVQSILS
-530 GRYGSWTGSDGKGF
+530 GKYGSWNEF
-544 YGELYIERINNKWYA
+544 YGELYIERIKNRWYA

-573 KSKTVT
+573 KAQPVT

-590 IVIYFGTS
+590 IVIYFGTT
-598 GSTEKASGMA
+598 GNTEKASGMA

-620 DESKEYNF
+620 EDNKEYNF
-628 QEFEA
+628 QEFEV

>member
-111 GCAEAEVNLV
+111 ACAECEVNLV

-129 IKQNAV
+129 TKQNAV
-135 NNNDAKKFT
+135 NNNDAKRFT

-200 DAMETTSGWINT
+200 DAMETTSGWVST

-267 RIRMKHNSSGKNGD
+267 RIRMKHNSTGKNGD

-334 TITKGWLKT
+334 TVSKGWLKT

-353 AEYIKDVTSDST
+353 AEYLKDVTSDST
-365 VTAKERNYVTMKST
+365 VTSKERNYVTMKST

-432 GYVLIENLVQANEYE
+432 GYVLIENLVEANEYE

-530 GRYGSWTGSDGKGF
+530 GRYGAWTGSDGKGF

-559 YVQKIKD
+559 YVQKMKE
-566 GQPGKKI
+566 GEPVKTI

-579 DKANQDEELSY
+579 DKENQDEELSY
-590 IVIYFGTS
+590 IVIYFGTV
-598 GSTEKASGMA
+598 GNTEKASGMA

-620 DESKEYNF
+620 EDNKEYNF

>member
-1 MYYIKYNDIDL
+1 MYYIKYNEIDL
-12 TDIVKVREVEI
+12 TDMVKVREVEI
-23 PSLPTMEHSSIDV
+23 PSLPTIEHSSIDI

-44 NGLSYKT
+44 NGASYGT
-51 REIRLTFIIQPEDPN
+51 REIRLTFIIKPDDKN
-66 DYDMYVNDVK
+66 DYEDYVRDVK
-76 RAFYTKEEAQL
+76 RAFYTKEEARL
-87 YCGDE
+87 FCGDE
-92 SLYIWCVPVDDL
+92 NLYMWCVPVDEMR
-104 IITELGT
+104 IVELGE

-129 IKQNAV
+129 VDQQGM
-135 NNNDAKKFT
+135 NNDDKKNFT
-144 VTNESD
+144 VDNESD
-150 VPAYPIINVG
+150 ANVYPIIQVG

-168 QIRNRDTNET
+168 QIRNRSTNET
-178 VLIGGVPEKENNT
+178 ILIGGIPEKEKDT
-191 IKKNTRVFK
+191 IKKNTRVLK
-200 DAMETTSGWINT
+200 DAMETTSGWSNT
-212 SAPIDANRSTGGTL
+212 SAPIDAGRSTGGTL

-237 GNFGSASDGAV
+237 GNFGSASDGAI

-261 VKDFKV
+261 IKDFKV
-267 RIRMKHNSSGKNGD
+267 RIRMKHNSTGVNGD

-286 QNETTPPISGS
+286 QNDTEPPISGS
-297 KKTYYKVTAKS
+297 KKTYYKVTARS
-308 GLKLRKSAST
+308 GLRLRKSAST
-318 SSTKLLT
+318 SSAKLLT

-334 TITKGWLKT
+334 TVSKGWLNT

-353 AEYIKDVTSDST
+353 AQYLKNVTSDDT
-365 VTAKERNYVTMKST
+365 VTSKERNYVTMKST
-379 AIRATASK
+379 AIRASASK

-395 PAGTCIRCKY
+395 PAGKCIRCYY

-418 GKFFELAKPYDGTK
+418 GKFYKLAKPYDGTT
-432 GYVLIENLVQANEYE
+432 GYVWIENLVQANEYE
-447 VDYEPEIETADDKT
+447 VDYDPDIETADDKL

-505 KTIAPEPKKV
+505 KTVAPEPKKV
-515 TTYNGDTKKVQSILS
+515 TTYNGDAKKVKAILS
-530 GRYGSWTGSDGKGF
+530 GKYGSWNEF
-544 YGELYIERINNKWYA
+544 YGELYIERIKNKWYA
-559 YVQKIKD
+559 YVSKIKE
-566 GQPGKKI
+566 GEVVKKI

-579 DKANQDEELSY
+579 DKDNQDEELSY
-590 IVIYFGTS
+590 IVIYFGTT
-598 GSTEKASGMA
+598 GNAEKASGMA

-620 DESKEYNF
+620 EDNKEYNF
-628 QEFEA
+628 QELEA
-633 GDILTID
+633 GDMLTID
-640 NSIPA
+640 NSVPA

-660 SSFFPLEPGDNYIK
+660 SSFFPLEPGENYIK
-674 VASDDDVPNIDILW
+674 IASDDDVPNVDIMW

>member
-1 MYYIKYNDIDL
+1 MYYIKYNEIDL
-12 TDIVKVREVEI
+12 TDMVKVREVEI
-23 PSLPTMEHSSIDV
+23 PSLPTIEHSSIDI

-44 NGLSYKT
+44 NGASYGT
-51 REIRLTFIIQPEDPN
+51 REIRLTFIIKPDDKN
-66 DYDMYVNDVK
+66 DYEDYVRDVK
-76 RAFYTKEEAQL
+76 RAFYTKEEARL
-87 YCGDE
+87 FCGDE
-92 SLYIWCVPVDDL
+92 NLYMWCVPVDEMR
-104 IITELGT
+104 IVELGE

-129 IKQNAV
+129 VDQQGM
-135 NNNDAKKFT
+135 NNDDKKNFT
-144 VTNESD
+144 VDNESD
-150 VPAYPIINVG
+150 ANVYPIIQVG

-168 QIRNRDTNET
+168 QIRNRSTNET
-178 VLIGGVPEKENNT
+178 ILIGGIPEKEKDT
-191 IKKNTRVFK
+191 IKKNTRVLK
-200 DAMETTSGWINT
+200 DAMETTSGWSNT
-212 SAPIDANRSTGGTL
+212 SAPIDAGRSTGGTL

-261 VKDFKV
+261 IKDFKV
-267 RIRMKHNSSGKNGD
+267 RIRMKHNSTGVNGD

-286 QNETTPPISGS
+286 QNNTEPPISGS
-297 KKTYYKVTAKS
+297 KKTYYKVTARS
-308 GLKLRKSAST
+308 GLRLRKSAST
-318 SSTKLLT
+318 SSAKLLT

-334 TITKGWLKT
+334 TVSKGWLKT

-353 AEYIKDVTSDST
+353 AQYLKNVTSDDT
-365 VTAKERNYVTMKST
+365 VTSKERNYVTMKST
-379 AIRATASK
+379 AIRASASK

-395 PAGTCIRCKY
+395 PAGKCIRCYY

-418 GKFFELAKPYDGTK
+418 GKFYKLAKPYDGTT
-432 GYVLIENLVQANEYE
+432 GYVWIENLVQANEYE
-447 VDYEPEIETADDKT
+447 VDYEPDIETADDKL

-505 KTIAPEPKKV
+505 KTVAPEPKKV
-515 TTYNGDTKKVQSILS
+515 TTYNGDTKKVKAILS
-530 GRYGSWTGSDGKGF
+530 GKYGSWNEF
-544 YGELYIERINNKWYA
+544 YGELYIERIKNKWYA
-559 YVQKIKD
+559 YVSKIKE
-566 GQPGKKI
+566 GEVVKTI

-579 DKANQDEELSY
+579 DKDNQNEELSY
-590 IVIYFGTS
+590 IVIYFGTT
-598 GSTEKASGMA
+598 GNAEKASGMA

-620 DESKEYNF
+620 EDNKEYNF
-628 QEFEA
+628 QELEA
-633 GDILTID
+633 GDMLTID
-640 NSIPA
+640 NSVPA

-660 SSFFPLEPGDNYIK
+660 SSFFPLEPGENYIK
-674 VASDDDVPNIDILW
+674 IASDDDVPNVDIIW

>member
-200 DAMETTSGWINT
+200 DAMETTSGWVST

-267 RIRMKHNSSGKNGD
+267 RIRMKHNSTGKNGD

-353 AEYIKDVTSDST
+353 AEYIKDVTNDST

-405 DTKYPTTGKDDVK
+405 GTKYPTTGKDDVK

-432 GYVLIENLVQANEYE
+432 GYVLIENLVEANEYE

-530 GRYGSWTGSDGKGF
+530 GRYGTWTGSDGKGF

-559 YVQKIKD
+559 YVQKMKE
-566 GQPGKKI
+566 GEPVKTI

-579 DKANQDEELSY
+579 DKKNQDEELSY
-590 IVIYFGTS
+590 IVIYFGTT
-598 GSTEKASGMA
+598 GNTEKASGMA

-620 DESKEYNF
+620 EDNKEYNF

>member
-1 MYYIKYNDIDL
+1 MYYIKYNEIDL
-12 TDIVKVREVEI
+12 TDMVKMREVEI
-23 PSLPTMEHSSIDV
+23 PSLPSIEHSSIDI
-36 FERDGGIY
+36 FERDGGVY
-44 NGLSYKT
+44 NGASYGT
-51 REIRLTFIIQPEDPN
+51 REIKLTFIIKPDN
-66 DYDMYVNDVK
+66 RDDYEQYVQDVK
-76 RAFYTKEEAQL
+76 RAFYTKEEARL
-87 YCGDE
+87 FCGDE
-92 SLYIWCVPVDDL
+92 NLYIWCVPEGDVV
-104 IITELGT
+104 ITELGT
-111 GCAEAEVNLV
+111 GCAEGEVNLV

-129 IKQNAV
+129 VDQQAV
-135 NNNDAKKFT
+135 NNNDKKKFT
-144 VTNESD
+144 VENESD
-150 VPAYPIINVG
+150 TNVYPIIQVG
-160 FTKDTTFF
+160 FTRDTTFL

-178 VLIGGVPEKENNT
+178 ILIGGIPEKEKST

-200 DAMETTSGWINT
+200 DTMETTSGWVNT
-212 SAPIDANRSTGGTL
+212 SAPIDAGRSTGGTL
-226 SVTSDGKGLMC
+226 SVTNDGKGLMC

-267 RIRMKHNSSGKNGD
+267 RIRMKHNSTGKNGD

-308 GLKLRKSAST
+308 GLRLRKSAST

-334 TITKGWLKT
+334 TVTKGWLKT

-365 VTAKERNYVTMKST
+365 VTSKERNYVTMKST

-418 GKFFELAKPYDGTK
+418 GKFFELAKPYDGTT
-432 GYVLIENLVQANEYE
+432 GYVWIDNLVQANEYE
-447 VDYEPEIETADDKT
+447 VDYDPDIETADDKL

-491 YPLIRKNGE
+491 YPLIRKNGK

-505 KTIAPEPKKV
+505 KTVAPEPKKV

-530 GRYGSWTGSDGKGF
+530 GKYGSWNEF
-544 YGELYIERINNKWYA
+544 YGELYIERIKNRWYA
-559 YVQKIKD
+559 YVQKMKEGEPVKTIKA
-566 GQPGKKI
+566 QP
-573 KSKTVT
+573 VT

-620 DESKEYNF
+620 EDNKEYNF

-674 VASDDDVPNIDILW
+674 IASDDDVPNVDILW

>member
-1 MYYIKYNDIDL
+1 MYYIKYNEIDL
-12 TDIVKVREVEI
+12 TDMVKMREVEI
-23 PSLPTMEHSSIDV
+23 PSLPSIEHSSIDI
-36 FERDGGIY
+36 FERDGGVY
-44 NGLSYKT
+44 NGASYGT
-51 REIRLTFIIQPEDPN
+51 REIKLTFIIKPDN
-66 DYDMYVNDVK
+66 RDDYEQYVQDVK
-76 RAFYTKEEAQL
+76 RAFYTKEEARL
-87 YCGDE
+87 FCGDE
-92 SLYIWCVPVDDL
+92 NLYIWCVPVDDMV
-104 IITELGT
+104 ITELGE
-111 GCAEAEVNLV
+111 GCAEGEVNLI

-129 IKQNAV
+129 VDQQAV
-135 NNNDAKKFT
+135 NNNDKKKFT
-144 VTNESD
+144 VENESD
-150 VPAYPIINVG
+150 TTVYPIIQVG
-160 FTKDTTFF
+160 FTRDTTFF

-178 VLIGGVPEKENNT
+178 ILIGGVPEKEKST

-200 DAMETTSGWINT
+200 DTMETTSGWVST
-212 SAPIDANRSTGGTL
+212 SAPIDAGRSTGGTL

-297 KKTYYKVTAKS
+297 KSTYYKVTARG
-308 GLKLRKSAST
+308 GLRLRKSAST

-334 TITKGWLKT
+334 TVSKGWLKT

-365 VTAKERNYVTMKST
+365 VTSKERNYVTMKST

-395 PAGTCIRCKY
+395 PAGKCIRVLY

-418 GKFFELAKPYDGTK
+418 GKFYKLAKPYDGTT
-432 GYVLIENLVQANEYE
+432 GFVWIENLVQANEYT
-447 VDYEPEIETADDKT
+447 VDYEPEIETADDKL

-505 KTIAPEPKKV
+505 KTVAPEPKKV
-515 TTYNGDTKKVQSILS
+515 TTYNGDTKRVESILS
-530 GRYGSWTGSDGKGF
+530 GKYGSWNEF
-544 YGELYIERINNKWYA
+544 YGELYIERIKNRWYA

-573 KSKTVT
+573 KAQPVT

-590 IVIYFGTS
+590 IVIYFGTT
-598 GSTEKASGMA
+598 GNAEKASGMA

-620 DESKEYNF
+620 DETKKYNF
-628 QEFEA
+628 QEFEV
-633 GDILTID
+633 GDMLTID

>member
-23 PSLPTMEHSSIDV
+23 PSLPTMKHSSIDV

-111 GCAEAEVNLV
+111 ACAECEVNLV

-129 IKQNAV
+129 TKQNAV

-200 DAMETTSGWINT
+200 DAMETTSGWVST

-237 GNFGSASDGAV
+237 GNFGSSSDGAV

-267 RIRMKHNSSGKNGD
+267 RIRMKHNSTGKNGD

-297 KKTYYKVTAKS
+297 KKTYYKVTARS
-308 GLKLRKSAST
+308 GLNLRKSAST

-334 TITKGWLKT
+334 TVSKGWLKT

-365 VTAKERNYVTMKST
+365 VTSKERNYVTMKST

-530 GRYGSWTGSDGKGF
+530 GRYGAWTGSDGKGF

-559 YVQKIKD
+559 YVQKIKE
-566 GQPGKKI
+566 GEPVKTI

-579 DKANQDEELSY
+579 DKENQDEELSY
-590 IVIYFGTS
+590 IVIYFGTT
-598 GSTEKASGMA
+598 GNAEKASGMA

-620 DESKEYNF
+620 EDNKEYNF